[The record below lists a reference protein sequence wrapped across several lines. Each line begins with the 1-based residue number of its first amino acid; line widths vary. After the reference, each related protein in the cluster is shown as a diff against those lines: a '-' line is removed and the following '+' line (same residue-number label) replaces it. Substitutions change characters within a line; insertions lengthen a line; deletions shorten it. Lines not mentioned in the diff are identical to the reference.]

1 MKNLKNIKLFLL
13 DMDGTFYL
21 GDKLIDGS
29 LDFIRRVRETG
40 RDFLFLTNNSSHN
53 AAFYVEK
60 LERMGLSIDRSR
72 VMTSGEATCEKL
84 NELFPGKRAFVL
96 GNEFLQ
102 EEFREAGIPIDQENP
117 EIVVIGFDTTLD
129 YRKMQAVCDFVRAG
143 LPYIATHPDFN
154 CPTEAGFMPDIGAIM
169 AFIEASTG
177 RRPDLVVGKPNTGIV
192 EAVLRR
198 TGLKVEELAM
208 VGDRLYT
215 DIETGLRSG
224 MTSILVMSGETTE
237 EMLAASDTTP
247 DLKFGKLADMIE
259 LL

>member
-1 MKNLKNIKLFLL
+1 MKSLNDVKLFLL
-13 DMDGTFYL
+13 DMDGTFYP
-21 GDKLIDGS
+21 GNRLIDGS
-29 LDFIRRVRETG
+29 LDFIHRVRQTG

-60 LERMGLSIDRSR
+60 LKRMGLSIDRRR

-84 NELFPGKRAFVL
+84 QELYPGKRAFVL
-96 GNEFLQ
+96 GNEFLV
-102 EEFREAGIPIDQENP
+102 EEFREAGIAVDQENP

-129 YRKMQAVCDFVRAG
+129 YAKMRAVCDFVRAG

-154 CPTEAGFMPDIGAIM
+154 CPTETGFMPDIGAIM

-198 TGLKVEELAM
+198 TGLRVEELAM

-237 EMLAASDTTP
+237 EMLSASSTVP
-247 DLKFGKLADMIE
+247 DLKFGKLADMID

>member
-1 MKNLKNIKLFLL
+1 MNIQDVRCFLL

-21 GDKLIDGS
+21 GENLIPGS
-29 LDFIRRVRETG
+29 LDFIRRVEETG

-53 AAFYVEK
+53 ADFYVQRLK
-60 LERMGLSIDRSR
+60 RMGLNVGREK
-72 VMTSGEATCEKL
+72 VLTSGEATAAVLKETYP
-84 NELFPGKRAFVL
+84 NKRAFVL
-96 GNEFLQ
+96 GNEFLR
-102 EEFREAGIPIDQENP
+102 EEFREAGIPLDDEHP
-117 EIVVIGFDTTLD
+117 DIVVIGFDTTLT
-129 YRKMQAVCDFVRAG
+129 YQKMWDVCNFVRAG

-154 CPTEAGFMPDIGAIM
+154 CPTETGFMPDIGAIM
-169 AFIEASTG
+169 SFIEASTG
-177 RRPDLVVGKPNTGIV
+177 RRPDLIVGKPNTGIV

-224 MTSILVMSGETTE
+224 MLSILVMSGETTE
-237 EMLAASDTTP
+237 EMLAASPSQP
-247 DLKFGKLADMIE
+247 DLKFGRLSDMID